1 MLLMICIIIFVI
13 ASLASAEADDRA
25 KEREQDLALAKKRF
39 ELKMNKLENINR
51 ELEERCNNKK
61 SSSRR
66 RFIQQGDLI
75 LGEEITE
82 EYFE

>member
-1 MLLMICIIIFVI
+1 MFLMVCIIIFVI

-25 KEREQDLALAKKRF
+25 KERERDLALAKKRF

-75 LGEEITE
+75 LGEEIME

>member
-1 MLLMICIIIFVI
+1 MICIIIFVI

-51 ELEERCNNKK
+51 ALEERCNNKK
-61 SSSRR
+61 SFARR

-75 LGEEITE
+75 LGEEIME
-82 EYFE
+82 EYDE